1 MSSYSPKRSH
11 PRARVESDSLRHL
24 GFGWSWARVGAR
36 DAPCQCTRDAH
47 ATHVPMRRT
56 YQTFT
61 LFATGI
67 VSPRVAL
74 FRKPDPTNCTVLM
87 PPSPPPASKPD
98 PTNCTVLMP
107 PSPPPASKP
116 DPTNCTVLMPPSP
129 PPASKPDPT
138 NCTVLMPPSPPPAT
152 DEFDSLHVG
161 LVITLGVLAVV
172 LLLTVSIVVHL
183 IRMVRPPPPPR
194 ARTHPPDAA
203 ALRGLASTPRPSAPP
218 QLPPTLTR
226 APPLPQEKKGS
237 PLFIMPLM
245 KERDVEA
252 VAYPAKGAD
261 ANTI

>member
-1 MSSYSPKRSH
+1 
-11 PRARVESDSLRHL
+11 
-24 GFGWSWARVGAR
+24 
-36 DAPCQCTRDAH
+36 
-47 ATHVPMRRT
+47 MRRT
-56 YQTFT
+56 YQAFT

-74 FRKPDPTNCTVLM
+74 FR
-87 PPSPPPASKPD
+87 
-98 PTNCTVLMP
+98 
-107 PSPPPASKP
+107 
-116 DPTNCTVLMPPSP
+116 
-129 PPASKPDPT
+129 KPDPT

-183 IRMVRPPPPPR
+183 IRMVRPAPPPR

-237 PLFIMPLM
+237 PLFMPLM

>member
-1 MSSYSPKRSH
+1 
-11 PRARVESDSLRHL
+11 
-24 GFGWSWARVGAR
+24 
-36 DAPCQCTRDAH
+36 
-47 ATHVPMRRT
+47 MRRT

-87 PPSPPPASKPD
+87 PPSH
-98 PTNCTVLMP
+98 
-107 PSPPPASKP
+107 
-116 DPTNCTVLMPPSP
+116 
-129 PPASKPDPT
+129 
-138 NCTVLMPPSPPPAT
+138 PPAT

-183 IRMVRPPPPPR
+183 IRMVRPAPSPVPAPTPR
-194 ARTHPPDAA
+194 TLPCARTHPPDAA

-218 QLPPTLTR
+218 LLPPTLTR

-237 PLFIMPLM
+237 PLFMPLM